1 MKRFVMLTLS
11 TICVLAFVAPSVAT
25 PLQTPPEEQ
34 NPWLCYDDVGWER
47 PCTATEEYR
56 RCLDTSMVAYWTMP
70 EEVGAFGGC
79 CLLVGVYLGPIPL
92 CTGHF
97 AGDRRSELSADH

>member
-11 TICVLAFVAPSVAT
+11 TICLLAFVAPSVAT

-47 PCTATEEYR
+47 PCTATEEYWL
-56 RCLDTSMVAYWTMP
+56 CLEASMVAY
-70 EEVGAFGGC
+70 GQ
-79 CLLVGVYLGPIPL
+79 CLSRSGL
-92 CTGHF
+92 
-97 AGDRRSELSADH
+97 AGDVACWWLFTIDQFHCAQDILPVIGDQS

>member
-11 TICVLAFVAPSVAT
+11 TICLLAFVAPSVAT

-56 RCLDTSMVAYWTMP
+56 RCLDASMVA
-70 EEVGAFGGC
+70 FGQ
-79 CLLVGVYLGPIPL
+79 CLSRSGP
-92 CTGHF
+92 
-97 AGDRRSELSADH
+97 AGDVVCWWAFTLDQLHCAQDILPVIGDQG